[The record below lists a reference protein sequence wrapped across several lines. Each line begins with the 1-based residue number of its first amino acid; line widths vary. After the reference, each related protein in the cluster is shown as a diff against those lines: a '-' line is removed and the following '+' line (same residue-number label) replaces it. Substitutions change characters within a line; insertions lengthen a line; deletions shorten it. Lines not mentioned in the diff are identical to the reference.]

1 MDTPSK
7 IAKSVATRS
16 VSTQSISEPAQAL
29 ATKSNQESRLA
40 QAQKLQSY
48 TTAIQ
53 NKKTGLRLMSSE
65 YSTMRE
71 HYLMAGCISSPS
83 SDIFSHMHPD
93 QVLRGL
99 RRDPNYMVQLER
111 QLQHGNR
118 CLFACVMVCN
128 KIAACESLLAQS
140 ILHYTRLIY
149 LVEQEKPE
157 ALEEAEK
164 VVELLKH
171 SGQDMVKADKALEDA
186 LRVEVEVHEKSP

>member
-1 MDTPSK
+1 
-7 IAKSVATRS
+7 
-16 VSTQSISEPAQAL
+16 
-29 ATKSNQESRLA
+29 
-40 QAQKLQSY
+40 
-48 TTAIQ
+48 
-53 NKKTGLRLMSSE
+53 
-65 YSTMRE
+65 
-71 HYLMAGCISSPS
+71 
-83 SDIFSHMHPD
+83 
-93 QVLRGL
+93 
-99 RRDPNYMVQLER
+99 MVQLER
-111 QLQHGNR
+111 ELQHGNR

>member
-1 MDTPSK
+1 
-7 IAKSVATRS
+7 
-16 VSTQSISEPAQAL
+16 
-29 ATKSNQESRLA
+29 
-40 QAQKLQSY
+40 
-48 TTAIQ
+48 
-53 NKKTGLRLMSSE
+53 
-65 YSTMRE
+65 
-71 HYLMAGCISSPS
+71 MAGCISSPS

-99 RRDPNYMVQLER
+99 RRYPNYMVQLER

-157 ALEEAEK
+157 ALEEAKK
-164 VVELLKH
+164 VMELLKH
-171 SGQDMVKADKALEDA
+171 SGQIWSKQIERSRMHLGWRWRCMRRVLGNVDGIRKAAMVWPKRNFAVPEMEPIVVRLMLKVKESGVQVWYLLWRQDSVLETNELLETWSSIFRDF
-186 LRVEVEVHEKSP
+186 